1 MKSSGSHR
9 SAKNRDARGGREG
22 KDGKGFLAEAH
33 FLRVNSKGSLSSL
46 KKSPPASMDASHG
59 HSRVSMIAEGS
70 VHADVAADVTADVN
84 ASRSPL
90 ESRISPL
97 RSSSHASRLS
107 HVSAGGP
114 SRESHLSAASSQDSE
129 TRRKANAATT
139 RYAILPH
146 VLVCKSL
153 EVADCLML
161 PLISAGDRV
170 NNSSSRKRVASHWQ
184 GPRHV

>member
-70 VHADVAADVTADVN
+70 VHADAGGDVN
-84 ASRSPL
+84 AFRSPL
-90 ESRISPL
+90 ESHISPL